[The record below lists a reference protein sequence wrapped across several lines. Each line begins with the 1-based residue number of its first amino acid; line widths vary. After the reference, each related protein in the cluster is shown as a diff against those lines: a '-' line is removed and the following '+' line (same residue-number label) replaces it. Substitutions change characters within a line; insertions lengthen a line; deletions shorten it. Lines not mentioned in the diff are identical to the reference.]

1 MTRGRLP
8 ELRGITIS
16 SRCRPLRIKHQAL
29 QEDVRL
35 GSEICKEFVT
45 RIINLQHPRGHASRF
60 RREPHARLL
69 PMLKDRRRI
78 MNISNR
84 IFLSVGI
91 AVFMHLAACG
101 DPKSQAPAIV
111 VTFFSTPPTS
121 IDTGS
126 TIGIMAAV
134 ANDPRSG
141 GVNFT
146 CSPIDSCGLFNP
158 VKIASMIP
166 TCYEAPET
174 VPEGNTVTITA
185 TSVTD
190 PTKSVSSAPI
200 TILVGSSTQ
209 PCAP

>member
-1 MTRGRLP
+1 MSGLGQKFVKNLSQGSSTRSI
-8 ELRGITIS
+8 RGGTRACFVG
-16 SRCRPLRIKHQAL
+16 SRMLDFCVSVPI
-29 QEDVRL
+29 
-35 GSEICKEFVT
+35 
-45 RIINLQHPRGHASRF
+45 
-60 RREPHARLL
+60 
-69 PMLKDRRRI
+69 LKDRSRI

-84 IFLSVGI
+84 IFLSVGV
-91 AVFMHLAACG
+91 AVFIHLAACG
-101 DPKSQAPAIV
+101 DPKSPAPAIV

-121 IDTGS
+121 INTGS
-126 TIGIMAAV
+126 TVGIMAAV
-134 ANDPRSG
+134 ANDPQNG

-146 CSPIDSCGLFNP
+146 CSPIGSCGLFNP
-158 VKIASMIP
+158 VKIASTIP